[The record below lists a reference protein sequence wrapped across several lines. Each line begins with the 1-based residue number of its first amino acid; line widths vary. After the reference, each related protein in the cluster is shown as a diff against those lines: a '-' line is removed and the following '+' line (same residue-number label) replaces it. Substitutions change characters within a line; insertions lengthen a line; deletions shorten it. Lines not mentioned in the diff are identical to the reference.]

1 MESNL
6 KYDVGSV
13 HATLD
18 NFHHQIEHAI
28 EIGKGMA
35 PIRLDSKPEEI
46 IITGMGGSAIGGDL
60 FKMFILHSKL
70 SQKLKI
76 SINRQ
81 YELPE
86 YVDERCLVIA
96 SSYSGNTEE
105 TISSLE
111 HASRKTNKLACI
123 TTGGK
128 IEKYCK
134 DNNIQIYKMPEGFY
148 PRCAVGYSF
157 ILLNYLLI
165 NSSILSESANVSLII
180 QLDEL
185 KEFVKKLQ
193 KKYNVH
199 DFNNPAFKLA
209 NELFEKIPVIYSS
222 DLMSAVNL
230 RWRGQFQENSKSI
243 AFGNLVPEMN
253 HNEINGWFKPD
264 CALNKFKIILLR
276 DRENNSRVKIRMD
289 AMRELF
295 KETGIDCSEFY
306 GIGDTFIN
314 RMFDLLLMADWAS
327 YYLAVLYKLDPN
339 AIPIILKFKEILAKA
354 KDKDKDKND

>member
-1 MESNL
+1 METNV

-13 HATLD
+13 HASLD

-35 PIRLDSKPEEI
+35 PIRLDGKPEEI
-46 IITGMGGSAIGGDL
+46 MITGMGGSAIGGDL
-60 FKMFILHSKL
+60 FKMFIHQSKHAP
-70 SQKLKI
+70 KLRI

-81 YELPE
+81 YELPD
-86 YVDERCLVIA
+86 YVDEKCLVIA

-105 TISSLE
+105 TILNLE
-111 HASRKTNKLACI
+111 HASKKTNKLACI

-128 IEKYCK
+128 IEKFCK
-134 DNNIQIYKMPEGFY
+134 ENNIQVYKMPEGFY

-157 ILLNYLLI
+157 ILLNYLII
-165 NSSILSESANVSLII
+165 NSKILSENANLNII
-180 QLDEL
+180 KQLDDL
-185 KEFVKKLQ
+185 KDFVKKLQ
-193 KKYNVH
+193 KKYTVH
-199 DFNNPAFKLA
+199 DFTNPAFKLA

-222 DLMSAVNL
+222 DLMSAINL
-230 RWRGQFQENSKSI
+230 RWRGEFQENSKSV

-253 HNEINGWFKPD
+253 HNEINGWVKPD
-264 CALNKFKIILLR
+264 SALNKFKIILLR

-295 KETGIDCSEFY
+295 KETGVDCSEYY
-306 GIGDTFIN
+306 GIGDNFIN
-314 RMFDLLLMADWAS
+314 RMFDLLLLADWAS
-327 YYLAVLYKLDPN
+327 YYLAILYKQDPN
-339 AIPIILKFKEILAKA
+339 GIPIILKFKEILAKA